1 MFCEEKKKR
10 IQRHWDRDSDR
21 EKKNTVNAKYSS
33 ETKKRHNAP
42 MELKLRIKTR
52 NERKKS
58 EEPEQI
64 LAIWMLLE
72 MFSASDEWR
81 IKSI

>member
-1 MFCEEKKKR
+1 MKSKKKR
-10 IQRHWDRDSDR
+10 IQRHWDRDSDT
-21 EKKNTVNAKYSS
+21 EKKKHTVNAKYSS

-52 NERKKS
+52 NEREKKS

-64 LAIWMLLE
+64 LAI
-72 MFSASDEWR
+72 
-81 IKSI
+81 